1 MPGPEAQRPPYWSA
15 DYVLAELHEGRTVSE
30 QIRQAIE
37 DLGKPLAPECFW
49 ADIHAWKKKLP
60 GFAKDYQAAM
70 EACYA
75 LRGEKSNSAASTG
88 RPEEFGPAQQ
98 YAFLQE
104 MMANGGNLQQ
114 AAYDC
119 GVSPRSIHVR
129 INPKSTRFDRDF
141 TDRFYEAEAARG
153 AKLYEKVWE
162 HGMKEDGEGN
172 IRQPLILMRLAE
184 TRLPHLFNP
193 KRQVEI
199 EGSIR
204 HAHELI
210 PAAATRQI
218 AETRR
223 ALLGPAEQTPDGA
236 LEAEYVEV
244 GEEPG

>member
-1 MPGPEAQRPPYWSA
+1 MAGRQAQRPPYWSA
-15 DYVLAELHEGRTVSE
+15 DYVLAELHEGRTVTE

-37 DLGKPLAPECFW
+37 DLGEPLSRECFW

-60 GFAKDYQAAM
+60 GFADDYQAAM

-75 LRGEKSNSAASTG
+75 LRDEKSSSVPGNG

-98 YAFLQE
+98 FAFLQE
-104 MMANGGNLQQ
+104 MAANGGNLQQ

-119 GVSPRSIHVR
+119 GVSPRSVHVR
-129 INPKSTRFDRDF
+129 INPKSPLFDRDF
-141 TDRFYEAEAARG
+141 ADRFYEAEAARG
-153 AKLYEKVWE
+153 AMLYEKVWE

-199 EGSIR
+199 EGNIR

-218 AETRR
+218 AETRQ
-223 ALLGPAEQTPDGA
+223 ALLGPSEQTPEEA
-236 LEAEYVEV
+236 LDAEYVEV
-244 GEEPG
+244 GEGS